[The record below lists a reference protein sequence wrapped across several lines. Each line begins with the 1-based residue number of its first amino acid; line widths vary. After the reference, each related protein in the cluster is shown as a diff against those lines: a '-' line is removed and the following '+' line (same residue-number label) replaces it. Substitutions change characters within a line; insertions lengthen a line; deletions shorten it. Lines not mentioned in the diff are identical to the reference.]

1 VSTSAVVTGPTNKVY
16 DDVPYESYPFPQS
29 HPDRLATMATLFG
42 MQPTPVSK
50 CRVLELGC
58 ASGGNL
64 IPVAYQYPKS
74 KFVGVD
80 LSAKQ
85 IETGQHMINE
95 IGLKNI
101 ELKQMDI
108 KAVDESF
115 GKFDYII
122 THGIYSW
129 VPDDVKEAIYSI
141 CQNNLAPN
149 GVAYIS
155 YNVLPGWHFRGM
167 IREMMLYHTAQFSEP
182 NQKAQQARALIDF
195 LVSAVPNDNTYGS
208 MLKSEV
214 EVIRPQKDYYLL
226 HDHLEETNTP
236 VYFHDF
242 IERATNHGLQFLG
255 EADFAVMVPGNF
267 GPQVGETLSRISNEI
282 VRTEQYMDFLRN
294 RLFRQTLLCH
304 SNVTLNRMLN
314 PRSVMPF
321 YVSSTAQPTNP
332 DMNPATNQP
341 ETFVLPN
348 QMTITAVNPLT
359 KAALQYMHNIWPQ
372 AIEFEELFAAASA
385 RLAQVSIKDPQTVER
400 EKESLAADILGL
412 YTKTLINLRTTK
424 PPFISEIS
432 EHPKASDVARFL
444 AKNNFVVTNQLHE
457 LARTDVL
464 GSNLI
469 MLCDGKNSKDE
480 IIDKLVELVKS
491 GALNVAKDGVSVK
504 EDAQIR
510 EVLKPVV
517 ESALT
522 SMSKSAVLV
531 G

>member
-1 VSTSAVVTGPTNKVY
+1 
-16 DDVPYESYPFPQS
+16 
-29 HPDRLATMATLFG
+29 
-42 MQPTPVSK
+42 
-50 CRVLELGC
+50 
-58 ASGGNL
+58 
-64 IPVAYQYPKS
+64 
-74 KFVGVD
+74 
-80 LSAKQ
+80 
-85 IETGQHMINE
+85 
-95 IGLKNI
+95 
-101 ELKQMDI
+101 
-108 KAVDESF
+108 
-115 GKFDYII
+115 
-122 THGIYSW
+122 
-129 VPDDVKEAIYSI
+129 
-141 CQNNLAPN
+141 
-149 GVAYIS
+149 
-155 YNVLPGWHFRGM
+155 
-167 IREMMLYHTAQFSEP
+167 
-182 NQKAQQARALIDF
+182 
-195 LVSAVPNDNTYGS
+195 
-208 MLKSEV
+208 
-214 EVIRPQKDYYLL
+214 
-226 HDHLEETNTP
+226 
-236 VYFHDF
+236 
-242 IERATNHGLQFLG
+242 
-255 EADFAVMVPGNF
+255 
-267 GPQVGETLSRISNEI
+267 
-282 VRTEQYMDFLRN
+282 MDFLRN